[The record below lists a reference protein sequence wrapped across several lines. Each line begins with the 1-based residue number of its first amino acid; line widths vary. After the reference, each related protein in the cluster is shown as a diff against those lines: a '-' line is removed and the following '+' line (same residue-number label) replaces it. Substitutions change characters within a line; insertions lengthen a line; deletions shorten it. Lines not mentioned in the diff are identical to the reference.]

1 MLQNYLKIAIRNLWR
16 NKLYSALNIGGLATG
31 LAAAMLIFLF
41 VSHEFSYDQFHQKA
55 DRIYRIL
62 SITKYGEQTVQTTAM
77 NAKLGE
83 MLKQNN
89 PEIKDFVRISKIDN
103 PTFKNGSHPEIK
115 FKEEKLAFADP
126 AFFNIFSF
134 KTLEGN
140 FNTALKNPF
149 SLVLSEKVAK
159 KYFGNENPIGKTLL
173 LEGKKPFIVTG
184 VFAQM
189 PSNSTFQFEV
199 ITSMATYPKL
209 DEERQYI
216 WEKAGSFETFIL
228 LNQQASVAKV
238 EKSIAQVG
246 KLTGFFDETSKYSL
260 EQFDK
265 IHNGSSFSGHQN
277 TKFAYIFSGVAILI
291 LILALFNYMSLTTAR
306 ATIRAKEVGVRK
318 VVGAERLG
326 LVKQFYIEAFVY
338 CFFSFVL
345 AFLMLELLRQPF
357 YDILG
362 LQVDTVFMQSP
373 IFIGIITSIFFLSI
387 LLSGSYTSLFL
398 SKFNPIEVLK
408 GKFSSQQNG
417 AVIRKGFLIFQF
429 SVSVVLI
436 ICTMVVQKQL
446 DFMRNMDLGLTK
458 DQVLVIP
465 IEESPAS
472 KIATLKNDL
481 KQIAG
486 IKNVSHVSTPLY
498 KGVNSWFTKSLVS
511 KKEVTLFSIDSDEN
525 FFKTVDLK
533 WKNPPIDSKNLDSKI
548 YLNEIAAEQLE
559 LGKNPVGKS
568 VFLFGSKPSIVG
580 GIMKDFHFT
589 GVKSKIEPLMISISA
604 PKATET
610 LYGSIYLRLD
620 SKVDVQ
626 AKVAQVQQFYEKYPS
641 EKPFEFYFLDEA
653 FQKTF
658 SDEIRMSKMFFSF
671 TSIAILIA
679 CLGLFGL
686 ITFLAEQKDKE
697 IGIRKVLGASVKNIV
712 FLLSKDFLGLVL
724 LANFIAIPLA
734 WWAMQKWL
742 QDFVFR
748 ISLTSEIFL
757 LASLTSIVLAF
768 VTVSYQAVKSAVANP
783 IKSLRNE

>member
-89 PEIKDFVRISKIDN
+89 PEIKDFVLISKIDN

-345 AFLMLELLRQPF
+345 AFLLLELLRQPF

-362 LQVDTVFMQSP
+362 LQVDT
-373 IFIGIITSIFFLSI
+373 IFIKSPLFMGIIATIFTLSV

-465 IEESPAS
+465 VEESPAS

-626 AKVAQVQQFYEKYPS
+626 AKVAQVQQLYEKYPS

-724 LANFIAIPLA
+724 LANLIAIPLA

>member
-1 MLQNYLKIAIRNLWR
+1 MLQNYLKIALRNLWR
-16 NKLYSALNIGGLATG
+16 NKLYSTLNIGGLATG

-62 SITKYGEQTVQTTAM
+62 SVTKYGEQTVQSTAM

-89 PEIKDFVRISKIDN
+89 PEIEDFVRISKMDN
-103 PTFKNGSHPEIK
+103 PTFKNSSRPEIK

-126 AFFNIFSF
+126 AFFNVFSF

-140 FNTALKNPF
+140 FKTALKNPF
-149 SLVLSEKVAK
+149 SLVISEKVAK

-199 ITSMATYPKL
+199 ITSMATFPKL
-209 DEERQYI
+209 DEERQYL
-216 WEKAGSFETFIL
+216 WEKAGAFETFVL
-228 LNQQASVAKV
+228 LNQQASMAKV

-246 KLTGFFDETSKYSL
+246 KLTGFFDETSTYSL

-265 IHNGSSFSGHQN
+265 IHNGSKFSDHQN
-277 TKFAYIFSGVAILI
+277 TKFAYIFSGVALLI
-291 LILALFNYMSLTTAR
+291 LLLALFNYMSLTTAR

-345 AFLMLELLRQPF
+345 AFLLLELLRQPF

-362 LQVDTVFMQSP
+362 LQVDTVFMKSP
-373 IFIGIITSIFFLSI
+373 LFMGIIATIFTLSV

-398 SKFNPIEVLK
+398 SKFSPIEVLK

-436 ICTMVVQKQL
+436 ICTIVVQKQL

-472 KIATLKNDL
+472 KIVTLKNDF

-486 IKNVSHVSTPLY
+486 VKNVSHVSTPLY
-498 KGVNSWFTKSLVS
+498 KGVNSWFTKSLIS

-533 WKNPPIDSKNLDSKI
+533 WKNPPIDNKNLDSKI

-559 LGKNPVGKS
+559 LDKNPVGKS
-568 VFLFGSKPSIVG
+568 IFLGSRPSIVG

-626 AKVAQVQQFYEKYPS
+626 AKVAQVQQLYEKYPT
-641 EKPFEFYFLDEA
+641 EKPFECYFLDEA

-697 IGIRKVLGASVKNIV
+697 IGIRKVLGASVNNIV

-748 ISLTSEIFL
+748 ISLTWEVFL
-757 LASLTSIVLAF
+757 LASITSIVLAF